1 VGLEPEEEVKEVALV
16 AHHPPGQRRGSMSLP
31 SAIIIV
37 NEQAGNVNIAQG
49 LPGLTAAQGTLAG
62 DRVYPRSLQSQR
74 QTAPA
79 AAPLPGQHKLP
90 FEGYQLKLFPELSV
104 AAIKGKLDKE
114 LAVWYELRAINVTG
128 SGRLVLNDTV
138 AALVSSFGY
147 SQSTAYRLLK
157 AGDGRFWDIYLS
169 PAVEGRSQLKIYA
182 LSRVA
187 EWFSTSVYRLSRP
200 VQVPAREFRG
210 RKAKRAWL
218 YASFFKPAGT
228 KAKPIARDSIMTA
241 TGVERRQQQRYDKVA
256 GIQRVANFACRQDAQ
271 GNLVAIRHLVAGKS
285 RVWEKDR
292 RLGNTY
298 HSAALTTHRGMT
310 KRVNARLRRSLLKG
324 EARLQKR
331 FFLSAKSLVRSAH
344 RAEESFLRV
353 KARDRVIV
361 GRVEWCI
368 A

>member
-1 VGLEPEEEVKEVALV
+1 MVGSPTRARGNVANPVAIITVHEVPEAVK
-16 AHHPPGQRRGSMSLP
+16 RGSSP
-31 SAIIIV
+31 AVSAKRH
-37 NEQAGNVNIAQG
+37 
-49 LPGLTAAQGTLAG
+49 
-62 DRVYPRSLQSQR
+62 DRG
-74 QTAPA
+74 AI
-79 AAPLPGQHKLP
+79 PLVVKL
-90 FEGYQLKLFPELSV
+90 YPELSI
-104 AAIKGKLDKE
+104 AALKAHLDKE
-114 LAVWYELRAINVTG
+114 LALWYELRAINVTG
-128 SGRLVLNDTV
+128 SGRLVLNDALAT
-138 AALVSSFGY
+138 LVSSFGY
-147 SQSTAYRLLK
+147 SRSTAYRLLR
-157 AGDGRFWDIYLS
+157 AGDGRFWELGTSYSFRPGTGPGWHSVI
-169 PAVEGRSQLKIYA
+169 EIYA

-187 EWFSTSVYRLSRP
+187 ERFSTYVHRLSQP
-200 VQVPAREFRG
+200 VQVPVREFRG

-218 YASFFKPAGT
+218 YSSFFKPAGT
-228 KAKPIARDSIMTA
+228 KAKPIARDSIMDA

-256 GIQRVANFACRQDAQ
+256 GIKRVANFACRQDAQ
-271 GNLVAIRHLVAGKS
+271 GNLVPIRHLVAGKS